1 MTTLEDEYRS
11 DIYGERG
18 VLLGAVHGIV
28 ESLYRYFVM
37 ENGLNEKVAFES
49 AVETI
54 TGELSSIISK
64 FGIKAVRDKLPLGAY
79 PDFDRAYSSAYP
91 AFLPILHEIY
101 DEVAS
106 GNEIRSVVM
115 AGKRLVRFPM
125 TTIDNTKMWQVGVT
139 ARAVHANQLQNAG
152 YDPFV
157 AGIYCAIMMA
167 QIDVLREHGHCWSEI
182 CNESVIEAVDSL
194 NPYMHARG
202 VAYMV
207 DNCST
212 TARLG
217 TRKWGPR
224 FDHAV
229 MQTVIP
235 AIIDGKVNDQLMD
248 DFAHHEVHGALSVCA
263 TMRPPVDIAVC

>member
-139 ARAVHANQLQNAG
+139 ARAVRANQLQNAG